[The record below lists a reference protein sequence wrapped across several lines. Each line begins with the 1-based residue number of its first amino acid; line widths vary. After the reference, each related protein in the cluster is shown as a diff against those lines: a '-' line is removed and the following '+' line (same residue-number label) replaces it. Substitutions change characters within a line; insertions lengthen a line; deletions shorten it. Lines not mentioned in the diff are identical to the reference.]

1 MAALAG
7 TMVDQLGNAA
17 SELAENQREIQGE
30 TQGAS
35 PGKGDQLK
43 KRQDELN
50 SAADELLKKI
60 NEIARSLGKFNENA
74 MEDLLK
80 EPESEKMVWNAP
92 VSGRQLL
99 AYENFPSAEREE
111 GKAAENLESLENDMK
126 DIANKLRN
134 IGNEALKK
142 LVEDLRKAQEE
153 LSGMSK
159 QEMKD
164 SSEEI
169 ANSLGSLSN
178 PGRDERSN
186 ITQFSNRWQS
196 AKIRQNQNLWQLQ
209 QLQSIQ
215 LAEQFFWEE
224 AMKVY
229 YAEIKL
235 QLPHPVDT
243 DKLKSTFEELPRE

>member
-1 MAALAG
+1 MR
-7 TMVDQLGNAA
+7 V
-17 SELAENQREIQGE
+17 
-30 TQGAS
+30 

-80 EPESEKMVWNAP
+80 GARESRENGLER
-92 VSGRQLL
+92 SGKRASNSLL
-99 AYENFPSAEREE
+99 YENFPSAEREE
-111 GKAAENLESLENDMK
+111 GKVAENLESLENDMK

-134 IGNEALKK
+134 LGNEALKK

-178 PGRDERSN
+178 PGKDERLEN
-186 ITQFSNRWQS
+186 ITQFFEQMAVSEDPTKS
-196 AKIRQNQNLWQLQ
+196 KSMAAAAIAEA
-209 QLQSIQ
+209 IQ
-215 LAEQFFWEE
+215 LAEQFLGGSQG
-224 AMKVY
+224 KSY

-243 DKLKSTFEELPRE
+243 RDKLKSTFEELPKGNNHGN